1 MQGVSKYYSAA
12 EASVQA
18 IKAGNDIIELTPDLG
33 ASIAGI
39 KRAIENGE
47 LTQAE
52 IDLKCRKILQAKY
65 WVGLNQQKTIE
76 LNTIIS
82 DLNSYNHELLNEDL
96 HSKSITLLRDSNVP
110 VYLGKNI
117 ATLSIGNLEKTVFQ
131 ETLESYVPMDHYNI
145 SATKPS
151 GLNSLVTKLNQYDLV
166 IVGMHQFKR
175 RPNNYNDY
183 APSVKK
189 LVNDLSLSHKAIFT
203 VFRNPYTLANFKQ
216 IHNAPGLLVAY
227 QGNKYSE
234 AEAAH
239 IIFGTKTALGSLPV
253 SIYPYFP
260 SGSGIVPVYST
271 EEPIDVETELASNN
285 IPILVDDA
293 LEVEPVY
300 DPLKNMEER
309 IDQLVQKAIS
319 AKATPGAIVHV
330 SHKGKK
336 IFEKSYGHH
345 TYDQSKPVKQ
355 NDLYDLASIT
365 KVSSSLPALMKLHG
379 EGRFDL
385 DAPLSK
391 YFPEFEGSNKGH
403 LTFREMLAHNAQLKP
418 WIPYWKSTVKK
429 NGKFKWGTFK
439 KDSSARFPTYVAP
452 DLYLHK
458 NYKKKIYKAI
468 EQSPLEAEKKY
479 KYSGLL
485 FYLLPD
491 LIKRL
496 TGESLEVYLY
506 SEIYKPI
513 GAERLR
519 YKPLRYFDKA
529 EIVPTE
535 YDSLFRKTL
544 IHGNVHDEGAAMM
557 DGVSSNAGL
566 FASAEDLAKLMQLYL
581 NEGEWEGNQIIAAES
596 VREFIKCQFCDTG
609 NRRGLGFDKPNIE
622 YVENGNTAKDASP
635 QSFGHSGFT
644 GTFSWVDP
652 EHDLVY
658 VFLSNRVYPTREN
671 RKLYELN
678 TRTDIQQAI
687 YDGILGR

>member
-1 MQGVSKYYSAA
+1 
-12 EASVQA
+12 
-18 IKAGNDIIELTPDLG
+18 
-33 ASIAGI
+33 
-39 KRAIENGE
+39 
-47 LTQAE
+47 
-52 IDLKCRKILQAKY
+52 
-65 WVGLNQQKTIE
+65 
-76 LNTIIS
+76 
-82 DLNSYNHELLNEDL
+82 
-96 HSKSITLLRDSNVP
+96 
-110 VYLGKNI
+110 
-117 ATLSIGNLEKTVFQ
+117 
-131 ETLESYVPMDHYNI
+131 
-145 SATKPS
+145 
-151 GLNSLVTKLNQYDLV
+151 
-166 IVGMHQFKR
+166 
-175 RPNNYNDY
+175 
-183 APSVKK
+183 
-189 LVNDLSLSHKAIFT
+189 
-203 VFRNPYTLANFKQ
+203 
-216 IHNAPGLLVAY
+216 
-227 QGNKYSE
+227 
-234 AEAAH
+234 
-239 IIFGTKTALGSLPV
+239 
-253 SIYPYFP
+253 
-260 SGSGIVPVYST
+260 
-271 EEPIDVETELASNN
+271 
-285 IPILVDDA
+285 
-293 LEVEPVY
+293 
-300 DPLKNMEER
+300 
-309 IDQLVQKAIS
+309 
-319 AKATPGAIVHV
+319 
-330 SHKGKK
+330 
-336 IFEKSYGHH
+336 
-345 TYDQSKPVKQ
+345 
-355 NDLYDLASIT
+355 
-365 KVSSSLPALMKLHG
+365 MKLHG

-429 NGKFKWGTFK
+429 NGKFKWSTFK
-439 KDSSARFPTYVAP
+439 KDSSSRFPTYVAP

-658 VFLSNRVYPTREN
+658 VFLSNSVYPTREN